1 MDRGRPGS
9 LEAPHQ
15 LPSSSLHLYGGGH
28 NFIFLSFI
36 ARHAASQESWTEAL
50 CVNLFEIGTSLTF
63 WLELW
68 MDIGYLPA
76 NASTII
82 ILSNSQPVDSN
93 EWFNFSHFHQYSTV
107 LWTISR
113 KKVQTLNVYN
123 LLSCSVPHIQA
134 QLDKIFTAGWKT
146 ETDFH
151 FSVLSQWVLKPV
163 VERMGTTIHLHSCSF
178 IWPSSRPDC
187 WPHAR
192 IKLFHY
198 YCANALPSL
207 MRNMQTGCFLKI
219 HFFVR
224 YRTKPTRA
232 QLVRWRASAWMDS
245 HYSVALL
252 SFEWR
257 RSRSCTVLNEFP
269 FFLTWFY
276 LQFQVF

>member
-1 MDRGRPGS
+1 M
-9 LEAPHQ
+9 
-15 LPSSSLHLYGGGH
+15 
-28 NFIFLSFI
+28 
-36 ARHAASQESWTEAL
+36 
-50 CVNLFEIGTSLTF
+50 
-63 WLELW
+63 
-68 MDIGYLPA
+68 
-76 NASTII
+76 
-82 ILSNSQPVDSN
+82 
-93 EWFNFSHFHQYSTV
+93 
-107 LWTISR
+107 
-113 KKVQTLNVYN
+113 
-123 LLSCSVPHIQA
+123 SCSVPHIQA
-134 QLDKIFTAGWKT
+134 QLDNIFTAGWKT

-163 VERMGTTIHLHSCSF
+163 VERMATTIHLHSCSF

-257 RSRSCTVLNEFP
+257 RSRSWTGMSFFSFWLDFVFNFKFSSWQDYSFNMNWLCRGMSCT
-269 FFLTWFY
+269 FLKKLVSSMARPIARIFKT
-276 LQFQVF
+276 